1 MTRNKFIL
9 AGLIA
14 GAMAFGTA
22 CKSDKAAEMPPS
34 DPPAETTTPPAD
46 QGGTTTPAPGG
57 TGGAGDMGGGD
68 LGEPLPDTGATMPED
83 YGGSG
88 TMNPENPGTGGSGD
102 MIQDDVIQDDATAPT
117 DDSGLQGDQGAG
129 GSGMQDDMGTGGTGT
144 TGTGS
149 MDTGDTTGTGTT
161 DTGAAQPQ
169 DKDTQTKDKA
179 KSKAKTKAQDKS
191 GTEGTGGSGLEDDQ
205 RFEGDSFPS
214 DSERVNEPA
223 ATPPAGAPI
232 PTP

>member
-34 DPPAETTTPPAD
+34 DPPAD

-102 MIQDDVIQDDATAPT
+102 ILQDDVIQDDATAPM
-117 DDSGLQGDQGAG
+117 DDSGLQGDEGAG

-144 TGTGS
+144 T
-149 MDTGDTTGTGTT
+149 DTGT
-161 DTGAAQPQ
+161 AQPQ
-169 DKDTQTKDKA
+169 DKDTQAKDKD
-179 KSKAKTKAQDKS
+179 KTKAKTQAKDKS

-223 ATPPAGAPI
+223 AAPPAGAPV